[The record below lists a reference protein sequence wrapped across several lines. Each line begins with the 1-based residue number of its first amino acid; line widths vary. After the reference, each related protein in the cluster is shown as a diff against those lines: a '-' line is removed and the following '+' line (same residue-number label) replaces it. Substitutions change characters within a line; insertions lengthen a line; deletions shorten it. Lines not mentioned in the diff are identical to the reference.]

1 MKQMFGVRETEP
13 SGPVGEQL
21 PAHGVFVI
29 DEADLDEV
37 SGAGGR
43 SGGVFD
49 DLIVS
54 YD

>member
-1 MKQMFGVRETEP
+1 MKQMFAVRETVP
-13 SGPVGEQL
+13 GDPAREQL
-21 PAHGVFVI
+21 PTDGVCVI

-43 SGGVFD
+43 TGGVGG

-54 YD
+54 HE